1 MKSGGKI
8 IVAFTMIIML
18 FGINSYAHSGKTDSS
33 GGHKDNKNVSGLGS
47 YHYHCGGHPAHLHT
61 NGICPYSST
70 YTNKSSSSSTSNSSN
85 KMSTSTSKSSSTT
98 STQSSST
105 KTTSSVPQATPTISA
120 KTAES
125 IEENNI
131 KTTEKPTVTPSAN
144 IATPKATPTS
154 IVNQSSDS
162 NTNNSD
168 GASIIGGILGL
179 GILGGGGL
187 LGYKKYVK

>member
-1 MKSGGKI
+1 MKNGGKI

-70 YTNKSSSSSTSNSSN
+70 YTNKSNSSSNSNNS
-85 KMSTSTSKSSSTT
+85 KKTSTSSNNKGSS
-98 STQSSST
+98 STQSSSA
-105 KTTSSVPQATPTISA
+105 KTTSSVTKETPKVS
-120 KTAES
+120 
-125 IEENNI
+125 I
-131 KTTEKPTVTPSAN
+131 KTDENAKENKIETTKEPIITPSSS
-144 IATPKATPTS
+144 ITTPKATPTS
-154 IVNQSSDS
+154 VVSEVSNS

-168 GASIIGGILGL
+168 SSSIIGGILGL
-179 GILGGGGL
+179 GLLGGGGF
-187 LGYKKYVK
+187 LGYKKYIK

>member
-1 MKSGGKI
+1 MKNGGKI

-18 FGINSYAHSGKTDSS
+18 FGINSYAHSGRTDSR

-85 KMSTSTSKSSSTT
+85 KTSTSTSKSSSTT
-98 STQSSST
+98 STQSSSA
-105 KTTSSVPQATPTISA
+105 KTTSSVTKETPKVSI
-120 KTAES
+120 KTDENA
-125 IEENNI
+125 EENKI
-131 KTTEKPTVTPSAN
+131 ETTKEPIITPSSS
-144 IATPKATPTS
+144 ITTPKATPTS
-154 IVNQSSDS
+154 VVSEVSNS

-168 GASIIGGILGL
+168 SSSIIGGILGL
-179 GILGGGGL
+179 GLLGGGGF
-187 LGYKKYVK
+187 LGYKKYIK

>member
-85 KMSTSTSKSSSTT
+85 KTPTSTSKSSSTT
-98 STQSSST
+98 LTQSSST

-120 KTAES
+120 KTDES

-131 KTTEKPTVTPSAN
+131 KTTEKPTVTSSAN
-144 IATPKATPTS
+144 IATQKATPTS

-179 GILGGGGL
+179 GILGGGGAW
-187 LGYKKYVK
+187 GYKKYVK

>member
-1 MKSGGKI
+1 MKNGGKI

-18 FGINSYAHSGKTDSS
+18 FGINSYAHSGRTDSR

-85 KMSTSTSKSSSTT
+85 KTSTSTSKSSSTT

-154 IVNQSSDS
+154 IVNESSDS

-168 GASIIGGILGL
+168 GESIIGGILGL